1 MAQGGGRGYGEKWVD
16 LRYAVAMEL
25 KELTEE
31 FNMRSNLTGLANLLP
46 IHYTFIQ
53 FLLKSLKLK
62 MSNYYQLYL
71 NKMRGAGELQ
81 AKFRKWKR

>member
-1 MAQGGGRGYGEKWVD
+1 
-16 LRYAVAMEL
+16 MEL

-31 FNMRSNLTGLANLLP
+31 FNMGSNLTGLANLLP
-46 IHYTFIQ
+46 IHSTFIQ

-71 NKMRGAGELQ
+71 NKMRGTGELQ
-81 AKFRKWKR
+81 AKVRKWKR